1 MRIQR
6 RLLAGLFGLAIVA
19 GMIALRA
26 SDPFPVEAVRS
37 IGFDLYQRLA
47 PRPAGQFPVR
57 VIDIDERSL
66 AEVGQWPWSRN
77 VLAELTDRLSG
88 LGAAAIAYDFL
99 FAEPDRT
106 SPRRIAETTGPSAS
120 ATAIANPQALPD
132 HDEEFAAA
140 LDRAPSVLAFSVSA
154 AASGLPD
161 QPKAGVAISGSDPT
175 QAVLQMPAALMPLEK
190 LRTAAHGMGAVNLVP
205 VDTVDVVR
213 RVPLVW
219 SNGTTLFPA
228 LPIEAL
234 RVALGAGAL
243 VVNGEIAD
251 QSNQGYMS
259 GIRVGEYEIPTSGDG
274 LMRIYYGHD
283 VPEARI
289 PAWALLSDEYESLAP
304 GVAGHIV
311 FVGTSAE
318 GLLDIK
324 STALGEDVPGVAI
337 HAQIIEQILS
347 GQFLT
352 RPSWIEAAEYY
363 AFALVGLVIIAA
375 ILASG
380 PLASLAIGVAF
391 AVAGL
396 GVSWM
401 AFRNYGLLVDVSFPL
416 GGGFA
421 VYAAMIFFQF
431 TITDADK
438 RQIRRAFGHYVAP
451 AVLTQIEKSERL
463 ALGGEE
469 RDLTIMFIDVR
480 NFTTISEAMTP
491 EALVAMLNRM
501 FEALGAE
508 ITATQGTIDKFIGDA
523 VMAFWNAPLDVERH
537 PLRACEAALKAR
549 QEMVRLNEMDAFGLK
564 AAGRRVQELRI
575 GIGIASGQALVGNM
589 GLKTRFDYS
598 CVGDVVNVA
607 SRVEGA
613 CKTLGYDIA
622 VVDATKQGASEL
634 AFLEAGSLA
643 LKGKAE
649 REPVFVLV
657 GDAEMARSDGFAALT
672 GAHERLVAAAAE
684 GVADEQLLT
693 RCQAIAAGV
702 EPRLGEFYRLLPS
715 RLEDFSEAEAGE
727 AARAAS

>member
-1 MRIQR
+1 MQR
-6 RLLAGLFGLAIVA
+6 RLLGGLFGLVIVA
-19 GMIALRA
+19 GVIALRGW
-26 SDPFPVEAVRS
+26 DPFPVEAVRD

-66 AEVGQWPWSRN
+66 AETGQWPWSRD
-77 VLAELTDRLSG
+77 VLAKLTDRLTG
-88 LGAAAIAYDFL
+88 LGAAAIAYDIL

-106 SPRRIAETTGPSAS
+106 SPSRIAQTLS
-120 ATAIANPQALPD
+120 ATTAGGAAIANPRALAD
-132 HDEEFAAA
+132 YDREFAAA
-140 LDRAPSVLAFSVSA
+140 LERAPSVLAFSVSA
-154 AASGLPD
+154 AAVDLPE

-175 QAVLQMPAALMPLEK
+175 GAVLQMPAAVLPLAE
-190 LRTAAHGMGAVNLVP
+190 LTAAAHGLGAVNLAP
-205 VDTVDVVR
+205 ADTVEVVR
-213 RVPLVW
+213 QVPLAW

-228 LPIEAL
+228 LPVEAL

-243 VVNGEIAD
+243 IVNGEMAD
-251 QSNQGYMS
+251 QSAQGYMS
-259 GIRVGEYEIPTSGDG
+259 GLRVGEFEIPTSGDG
-274 LMRIYYGHD
+274 MMRLYYSRD
-283 VPEARI
+283 VPDARI
-289 PAWALLSDEYESLAP
+289 PAWAVLGEDYQGLAP
-304 GVAGHIV
+304 GISDHIV

-324 STALGEDVPGVAI
+324 ATALGEDVPGVAI

-352 RPSWIEAAEYY
+352 RPTWIEAAEYY
-363 AFALVGLVIIAA
+363 AFALVGLVIVAA

-380 PLASLAIGVAF
+380 PLASLAIGAALVI
-391 AVAGL
+391 AGL

-401 AFRNYGLLVDVSFPL
+401 AFRNYGLLVDVSFPF

-463 ALGGEE
+463 TLGGEE

-480 NFTTISEAMTP
+480 NFTSISEAMTP
-491 EALVAMLNRM
+491 EALVSMLNRM
-501 FEALGAE
+501 FEVLGGE

-523 VMAFWNAPLDVERH
+523 IMAFWNAPRDVERH
-537 PLRACEAALKAR
+537 ALRACEAALKAR
-549 QEMVRLNEMDAFGLK
+549 GDMVRVNDEDAFGLK
-564 AAGRRVQELRI
+564 AAGRQYQELRI
-575 GIGIASGQALVGNM
+575 GIGIATGQALVGNM

-613 CKTLGYDIA
+613 CKTVGYDI
-622 VVDATKQGASEL
+622 VVAHATRREAGEL

-649 REPVFVLV
+649 REPVFLLV
-657 GDAEMARSDGFAALT
+657 GDADMAGSEGFGAL
-672 GAHERLVAAAAE
+672 GAAHERLVASASE
-684 GVADEQLLT
+684 GVIDEQQLA
-693 RCQAIAAGV
+693 RCQALAANV
-702 EPRLGEFYRLLPS
+702 EPRLGEFYRLLPT
-715 RLEDFSEAEAGE
+715 RLEDFSIDGLDEVT
-727 AARAAS
+727 RAAD